1 MGVAGVAG
9 ADLGVAGRDDGRA
22 DGADAVDTDLAG
34 ARSGVAGMGNA
45 GVAGANLGD
54 AGRDDGRPVSAD
66 AVDAD
71 LAGARAGVAG
81 AAGVGRYAGR
91 TDAAG
96 LVDGWVLA
104 AMCRYLR
111 GGCAGCLADM
121 ADGFQEDLF
130 QGVLPV
136 GHFADLEALA
146 RGEAP

>member
-34 ARSGVAGMGNA
+34 ARSGVAGAA
-45 GVAGANLGD
+45 G
-54 AGRDDGRPVSAD
+54 AGRDDGRAVSAD
-66 AVDAD
+66 AAEAD
-71 LAGARAGVAG
+71 LAGARAGVAD